1 MVEEEIVPVI
11 LDDRDVERLIKSA
24 VRERKKSKRINFQV
38 IEKIITEGYFFILKF
53 KLLKAT

>member
-38 IEKIITEGYFFILKF
+38 IEKIITEGYFFILNY
-53 KLLKAT
+53 

>member
-11 LDDRDVERLIKSA
+11 LDDRDVERLIKST

-38 IEKIITEGYFFILKF
+38 IEKIITEDYFFILNY
-53 KLLKAT
+53 